1 MPSAFTYTLRNIL
14 YISVLPKFEVEINMD
29 KCKSRFSEKRFSGSV
44 IAR

>member
-1 MPSAFTYTLRNIL
+1 MPSACTYTVRNIR

-29 KCKSRFSEKRFSGSV
+29 KCMSCFSERFSGSV